1 MLVLLLLMTNSNR
14 GYAYARQHQIRFE
27 EAKRTTVAVF
37 CSPALAKHNH
47 LAPQIKT
54 IDIFEK
60 ERAREGDRRRGVHCA
75 PQAKLDPKEMKE
87 KTTRIQIQNPH
98 TTYEILLIRACAR
111 YASQIRKK

>member
-1 MLVLLLLMTNSNR
+1 MTNSNR

-75 PQAKLDPKEMKE
+75 PQAKLDPKETKE
-87 KTTRIQIQNPH
+87 KKKHAFKSKTHTRH
-98 TTYEILLIRACAR
+98 MKFY
-111 YASQIRKK
+111 